1 MPSFDTVFFDL
12 DGTLTDPG
20 LGITNSVAYALRC
33 RGIEPPPRQ
42 ELYKFIGP
50 PLRESFAKY
59 FDIPDEETMR
69 AVSDYRVYFADRGLF
84 ENQVYPDIPEMLAAL
99 KAHGLR
105 LCVATSKPDVFSEK
119 ILVHFGLRDFFDF
132 VAGASMD
139 ETRTDK
145 HEVIEHAI
153 ALLGLSP
160 GERERILMIGDRE
173 HDIRGA
179 ARSGLASAGVTYGY
193 GSEAELV
200 KAGANYLFRT
210 PSEIAAFLLSQPAA
224 KGFSS

>member
-1 MPSFDTVFFDL
+1 MNTKSHIFFDV
-12 DGTLTDPG
+12 DGTLVNTEKSLLYCIDYAAKQT
-20 LGITNSVAYALRC
+20 GIPEIPYETKL
-33 RGIEPPPRQ
+33 
-42 ELYKFIGP
+42 KFIGP

-59 FDIPDEETMR
+59 FDIPDEETLR

-153 ALLGLSP
+153 ASLGLSP